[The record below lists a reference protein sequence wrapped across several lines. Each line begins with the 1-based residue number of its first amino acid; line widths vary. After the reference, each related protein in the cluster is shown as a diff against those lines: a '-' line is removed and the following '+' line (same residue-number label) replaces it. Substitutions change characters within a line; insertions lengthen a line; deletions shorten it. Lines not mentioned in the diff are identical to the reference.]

1 MPASIPSLEEY
12 QAFIYTLTASLSLIE
27 SSTLVIR
34 WVDEDTRWVIGEVFF
49 AHDVRLHVSEVIDFS
64 RRAIVSYGYEVYR
77 GDERLYWYDSQPHPD
92 DPSLASTHPHHKHI
106 PPDIKQHRLP
116 APELSFSHPNIPFLI
131 REIEELLRS
140 LTT

>member
-34 WVDEDTRWVIGEVFF
+34 WVDEDTRWAIGEVFF